1 MSSDVVLIAPSRIQ
15 KIRDD
20 LAPITDALIIGKDV
34 LELLSSSMYVN
45 VLSVYREYIQNA
57 ADSIDTAKE
66 SGVLSRGAGRVHL
79 SVDPHRRVTRIRDN
93 GVGLRRN
100 EFVERLVAFGA
111 SKKRGSRA
119 RGFRGVGRLA
129 GLAYCQELIFRAK
142 AVQDTQVSE
151 LRWDCRKLK

>member
-1 MSSDVVLIAPSRIQ
+1 MSSNLTLIAPTRIQ
-15 KIRDD
+15 KIRAEWTAIRD
-20 LAPITDALIIGKDV
+20 APIIGKDV

-57 ADSIDTAKE
+57 ADSIDAAKE
-66 SGVLSRGAGRVHL
+66 SGLISKGSGSVHL
-79 SVDPHRRVTRIRDN
+79 HLDQQRRVARIRDN
-93 GVGLRRN
+93 GVGLRGN

-142 AVQDTQVSE
+142 ALEDKRTAGSASVGYVA
-151 LRWDCRKLK
+151 K